1 MNLRQME
8 IFLRVTECESF
19 LEAANSLFMSQSAV
33 SQQIIRMEK
42 ELGFSSHAYHMAEKL
57 DKIYA
62 TGSMLQTMLE
72 DGE

>member
-42 ELGFSSHAYHMAEKL
+42 ELGFPLFQRNGRGIQLTESGARYSCYSCCMYK
-57 DKIYA
+57 
-62 TGSMLQTMLE
+62 S
-72 DGE
+72 

>member
-33 SQQIIRMEK
+33 SQQIIRNGILPES
-42 ELGFSSHAYHMAEKL
+42 ERY
-57 DKIYA
+57 
-62 TGSMLQTMLE
+62 
-72 DGE
+72 